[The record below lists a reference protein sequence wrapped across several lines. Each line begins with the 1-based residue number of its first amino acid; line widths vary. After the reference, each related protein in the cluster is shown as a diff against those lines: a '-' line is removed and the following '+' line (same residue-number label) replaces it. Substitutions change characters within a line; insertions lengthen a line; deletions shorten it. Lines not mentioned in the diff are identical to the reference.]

1 MLNRL
6 QSREETFFK
15 EGGVDVP
22 ENEEREQLLEVW
34 HFQFC
39 SCSCFEYFEFGPQIF
54 FQVLGYYWHLQHH
67 LGKALREGLDK
78 VRVFLFLLDKEA
90 DRRSFCFC
98 WMHVSTFPDYNCC
111 RWWTKR
117 RSRRLYS

>member
-22 ENEEREQLLEVW
+22 ENEEREQLLEVR

-78 VRVFLFLLDKEA
+78 VRVFLLLLDIGA
-90 DRRSFCFC
+90 DRISSEYRLDMDADRIS
-98 WMHVSTFPDYNCC
+98 
-111 RWWTKR
+111 
-117 RSRRLYS
+117 SRCLFAFDGCMY